1 MIKVAGIFA
10 GLLFPLLAS
19 VNTAHAAKTD
29 VVWLVNGDDV
39 TGEIKQLEFGTLRY
53 GTDSMGTVRIDWED
67 VVQVRSDQA
76 LQVELTDGSR
86 YFGSLVPSDQ
96 RFHIE
101 LETAS
106 GGFVFPTSGVVRITP
121 IETAE
126 RFVQR
131 LEGSFSLGFQTQ
143 KSTEVTTSILN
154 ADVTHR
160 SRRDQFGVRLSSSV
174 TDQPSE
180 PTVARQ
186 SVDFSY
192 QRFRG
197 SRWFTDWF
205 TRWEKNDELGI
216 NGRIAIGAAIGRYL
230 VQNNNNL
237 LSLTV
242 GTQAARSSFIGE
254 DESTTEA
261 EGRIEAR
268 YRYRSLAPEAS
279 IQLTSTAYPV
289 LDDLSRYRVESDLAL
304 RRELIEDLF
313 LELSIGHSY
322 TSDPPTGASSSDH
335 VVSTSLGYSF

>member
-1 MIKVAGIFA
+1 MMKVAGVFA
-10 GLLFPLLAS
+10 GLVLSLLVPAG
-19 VNTAHAAKTD
+19 VAVAAKTD
-29 VVWLVNGDDV
+29 VVELVNGNEV
-39 TGEIKQLEFGTLRY
+39 TGEVKSLEFGTLRY
-53 GTDSMGTVRIDWED
+53 STDSMGTVRIDWED
-67 VVQVRSDQA
+67 VVHVRSNQA

-86 YFGSLVPSDQ
+86 YFGSLVPAGQ

-106 GGFVFPTSGVVRITP
+106 GSFVFPTSGVVRITP
-121 IETAE
+121 IETAD

-143 KSTEVTTSILN
+143 KSTDVTTSILS
-154 ADVTHR
+154 ADIAHR
-160 SRRDQFGVRLSSSV
+160 SRRDLFGVRLSSSV
-174 TDQPSE
+174 TDQPNE

-186 SVDFSY
+186 SVDLSY

-197 SRWFTDWF
+197 NRWFTDWF

-216 NGRIAIGAAIGRYL
+216 NGRIALGAAIGRYL
-230 VQNNNNL
+230 VQNNNNV

-268 YRYRSLAPEAS
+268 YRYRNLAPEAS
-279 IQLTSTAYPV
+279 IQLTSIAYPV
-289 LDDLSRYRVESDLAL
+289 LEDLSRYRLESDLSL

-335 VVSTSLGYSF
+335 IVSTSLGYSF

>member
-1 MIKVAGIFA
+1 MTRVAGFFA
-10 GLLFPLLAS
+10 GLVLLLMAAADA
-19 VNTAHAAKTD
+19 AHAAKTD
-29 VVWLVNGDDV
+29 VVVLLNGDDV
-39 TGEIKQLEFGTLRY
+39 TGEIKQLEFGSLRY

-67 VVQVRSDQA
+67 VVHVESDQD

-86 YFGSLVPSDQ
+86 YFGSLVPTDK

-106 GGFVFPTSGVVRITP
+106 GPLVFPTSEVVRITP
-121 IETAE
+121 IDTAD

-154 ADVTHR
+154 ADIAHR
-160 SRRDQFGVRLSSSV
+160 SRRDLFGVRLSSSV
-174 TDQPSE
+174 TDQPNE

-216 NGRIAIGAAIGRYL
+216 NGRIALGAAIGRYL
-230 VQNNNNL
+230 VQNNNHV
-237 LSLTV
+237 LSLTI

-289 LDDLSRYRVESDLAL
+289 LEELSRYRVESDLSL

-322 TSDPPTGASSSDH
+322 TSEPPTGASSSDH